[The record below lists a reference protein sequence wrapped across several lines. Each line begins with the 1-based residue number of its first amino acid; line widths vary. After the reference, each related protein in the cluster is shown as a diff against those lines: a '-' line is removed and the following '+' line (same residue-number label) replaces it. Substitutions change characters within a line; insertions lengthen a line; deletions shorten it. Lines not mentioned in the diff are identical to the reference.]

1 MTGVKNGLM
10 TGVKTG
16 LIVAALWLPV
26 G

>member
-16 LIVAALWLPV
+16 LIVAAFWLPV